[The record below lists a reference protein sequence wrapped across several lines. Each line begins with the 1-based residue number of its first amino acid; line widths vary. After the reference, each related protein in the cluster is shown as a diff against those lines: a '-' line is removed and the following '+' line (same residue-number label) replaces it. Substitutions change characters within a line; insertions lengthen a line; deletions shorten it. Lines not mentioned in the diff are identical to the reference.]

1 MGTLVQKSGLWV
13 DQKDPSHGWAGAGLP
28 PCSASTTPCKGI
40 RSALLE
46 GILVSASNTLP
57 PKLWEILSLT
67 LRQFLLE
74 VLGCPRVLIV
84 EKLFLQAV

>member
-1 MGTLVQKSGLWV
+1 M
-13 DQKDPSHGWAGAGLP
+13 AGQELGSP
-28 PCSASTTPCKGI
+28 PCSASTIPCKGI

-46 GILVSASNTLP
+46 GILVPASNTLP
-57 PKLWEILSLT
+57 PELWEILSLT

-74 VLGCPRVLIV
+74 VLGCPRVPIV